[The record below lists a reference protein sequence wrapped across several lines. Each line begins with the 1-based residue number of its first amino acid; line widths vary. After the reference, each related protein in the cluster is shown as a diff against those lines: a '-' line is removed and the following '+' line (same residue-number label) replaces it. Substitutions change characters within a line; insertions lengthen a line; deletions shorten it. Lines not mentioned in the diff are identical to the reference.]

1 MPQSSSGLQTE
12 PKRNKR
18 LTTEIESMNIRGWI
32 DRNCKFAQQIQ
43 YVSVG
48 EDDYEI
54 ANSMYALAKG
64 SGINI
69 LSDKDPYLAALN
81 QGQVIGAAFVS
92 FNPDFSFDIAVA
104 QPYQGQGI
112 GSKLL
117 DMCLREGKSLEGI
130 ELKLDV
136 VNKNMIEPLLRRGL
150 VVVEEIAGHTI
161 MGYPK
166 AEEAIEPEALLP
178 YQRIGTPWY
187 RG

>member
-1 MPQSSSGLQTE
+1 M
-12 PKRNKR
+12 KIAN
-18 LTTEIESMNIRGWI
+18 WI
-32 DRNCKFAQQIQ
+32 GKNCRFAQQIE

-54 ANSMYALAKG
+54 SNAMYALAK
-64 SGINI
+64 SVGINI
-69 LSDKDPYLAALN
+69 LSDKDPFLAVLDR
-81 QGQVIGAAFVS
+81 GQVVGAAFVS

-117 DMCLREGKSLEGI
+117 DMCLKEGKSLEGI

-150 VVVEEIAGHTI
+150 VVVEEIMGHTI
-161 MGYPK
+161 MAYPS
-166 AEEAIEPEALLP
+166 EET
-178 YQRIGTPWY
+178 TPTISSNPL
-187 RG
+187 GIDS